1 MFAFKISG
9 YLYLFFAIILGI
21 ASNGF
26 LKTTNGFTN
35 LLPTV
40 FCIISI
46 VLCIFCLSKVMIL
59 IPVGFAYATYGGLTI
74 TAVTIF
80 GILKYNQFLNTLGLI
95 GLVFIVL
102 GVIMVNYFGKINP

>member
-1 MFAFKISG
+1 MITFKISG
-9 YLYLFFAIILGI
+9 YVYLLLAVILGI
-21 ASNGF
+21 SSNGF
-26 LKTTNGFTN
+26 LKTTDGFTN
-35 LLPTV
+35 FIPTI
-40 FCIISI
+40 FCVITI

-80 GILKYNQFLNTLGLI
+80 GILKYNQFPNTLGLI